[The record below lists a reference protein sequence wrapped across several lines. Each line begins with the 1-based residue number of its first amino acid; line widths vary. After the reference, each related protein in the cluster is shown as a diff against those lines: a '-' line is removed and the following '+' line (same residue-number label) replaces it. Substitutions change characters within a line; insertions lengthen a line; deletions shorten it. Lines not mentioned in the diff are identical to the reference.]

1 MRLNL
6 ALLAFLFCVI
16 AFTSCSIEKR
26 IYEKGY
32 HISWLHPKPSGLF
45 ADVSQGCYKGASQDL
60 PQDLSENLETGASQD
75 LSKNLSENLSENLE
89 TDVSQGCSKGASQD
103 LSEDL
108 SKNLQF
114 KTPSDTIT
122 PTTKEDDY
130 FGQKETNLPNENKE
144 AFFGPPISKPKTVEQ
159 LKKAI
164 GRDFKLV
171 LLAMIIGG
179 FSGGILALIG
189 QSATSVGDGLVF
201 LTVVFVLSI
210 AGFIFYLVRGLLRI
224 IKLTVLKIFG
234 KKDDAAINKRETQ
247 HRIRES
253 EHQYLRRFG
262 LWFGQNLFSPIGRLK
277 ILGLL
282 LLIAIP
288 LLVIFNPH

>member
-32 HISWLHPKPSGLF
+32 HISWLHPKQTDLF
-45 ADVSQGCYKGASQDL
+45 GDVTQGCSKGASQDL
-60 PQDLSENLETGASQD
+60 PQDLSKNLEKDVSQD
-75 LSKNLSENLSENLE
+75 LSKNLE
-89 TDVSQGCSKGASQD
+89 TDVSQD
-103 LSEDL
+103 LSENL
-108 SKNLQF
+108 SKNLQL

-130 FGQKETNLPNENKE
+130 FGQKETNLTNESKE
-144 AFFGPPISKPKTVEQ
+144 AFFGPPIRKPKTVEQ
-159 LKKAI
+159 LKKSI

-171 LLAMIIGG
+171 LLAMILGG
-179 FSGGILALIG
+179 ISGGLLALIG
-189 QSATSVGDGLVF
+189 PLTTSVGDGYVF
-201 LTVVFVLSI
+201 LMILFVLSI

-224 IKLTVLKIFG
+224 LKLTVLKIFG
-234 KKDDAAINKRETQ
+234 KKDDAPINRREKK
-247 HRIRES
+247 HHFRES

>member
-16 AFTSCSIEKR
+16 ALTSCSIEKR

-32 HISWLHPKPSGLF
+32 HISWLHPKPMNPL
-45 ADVSQGCYKGASQDL
+45 ADASQDL

-75 LSKNLSENLSENLE
+75 LSKNLETGVSQDISKNLE
-89 TDVSQGCSKGASQD
+89 IDISQ
-103 LSEDL
+103 DL

-144 AFFGPPISKPKTVEQ
+144 AFFGPPIRKPKTIEQ

-179 FSGGILALIG
+179 FSGGLLALIG
-189 QSATSVGDGLVF
+189 QSATGVSDGF
-201 LTVVFVLSI
+201 LFLIILFFLSI
-210 AGFIFYLVRGLLRI
+210 AGFIFYLVRGVLRI
-224 IKLTVLKIFG
+224 LKLTVLKIFG
-234 KKDDAAINKRETQ
+234 KKDDAPINRREKK
-247 HRIRES
+247 HHFRES

>member
-16 AFTSCSIEKR
+16 ALTSCSIEKR

-32 HISWLHPKPSGLF
+32 HISWLHPKPMNPL
-45 ADVSQGCYKGASQDL
+45 ADASQDL

-75 LSKNLSENLSENLE
+75 LSKNLE
-89 TDVSQGCSKGASQD
+89 TDVSQDISKNLEIDISQ
-103 LSEDL
+103 DL

-144 AFFGPPISKPKTVEQ
+144 AFFGPPIRKPKTIEQ

-179 FSGGILALIG
+179 FSGGLLALIG
-189 QSATSVGDGLVF
+189 QSATGVSDGF
-201 LTVVFVLSI
+201 LFLIILFFLSI
-210 AGFIFYLVRGLLRI
+210 AGFIFYLVRGVLRI
-224 IKLTVLKIFG
+224 LKLTVLKIFG
-234 KKDDAAINKRETQ
+234 KKDDAPINRREKK
-247 HRIRES
+247 HHFRES

>member
-1 MRLNL
+1 MFTEKPKFPYFHFSFTTFTMKLNL
-6 ALLAFLFCVI
+6 ALLAFIFCVI

-45 ADVSQGCYKGASQDL
+45 ADVSQGCSKGASQDL
-60 PQDLSENLETGASQD
+60 PQDLSENL
-75 LSKNLSENLSENLE
+75 SENLE
-89 TDVSQGCSKGASQD
+89 IDALQDVSQD
-103 LSEDL
+103 LP
-108 SKNLQF
+108 KNLEF
-114 KTPSDTIT
+114 KTPSDTII
-122 PTTKEDDY
+122 PKTKDDDY
-130 FGQKETNLPNENKE
+130 FGQKETTLPKENKE
-144 AFFGPPISKPKTVEQ
+144 PFFGHPIRKPKTVEQ

-171 LLAMIIGG
+171 LLAMILGG
-179 FSGGILALIG
+179 ISGGLLALVG
-189 QSATSVGDGLVF
+189 PSATSVGDGLVF

-210 AGFIFYLVRGLLRI
+210 AGFIFYLIRGLLRI
-224 IKLTVLKIFG
+224 LKLTVLKIFG
-234 KKDDAAINKRETQ
+234 KKDDVAINKKEKK
-247 HRIRES
+247 HRLRES

-288 LLVIFNPH
+288 ILVILNPH

>member
-16 AFTSCSIEKR
+16 ALTSCSIEKR

-32 HISWLHPKPSGLF
+32 HISWLHPKPMNPL
-45 ADVSQGCYKGASQDL
+45 A
-60 PQDLSENLETGASQD
+60 
-75 LSKNLSENLSENLE
+75 
-89 TDVSQGCSKGASQD
+89 DVSQGCSKGASQD
-103 LSEDL
+103 LPQNLSKNLETGVSQDLSKNLEIDISQDL

-144 AFFGPPISKPKTVEQ
+144 AFFGPPIRKPKTIEQ

-179 FSGGILALIG
+179 FSGGLLALIE
-189 QSATSVGDGLVF
+189 QSATGVSDGF
-201 LTVVFVLSI
+201 LFLIILFFLSI

-224 IKLTVLKIFG
+224 LKLTVLKIFG
-234 KKDDAAINKRETQ
+234 KKDDAAINKREKK
-247 HRIRES
+247 HRMRES

>member
-1 MRLNL
+1 MRSNL

-26 IYEKGY
+26 IYENGY
-32 HISWLHPKPSGLF
+32 HISWLHPKPTGPL
-45 ADVSQGCYKGASQDL
+45 ADVSQDL
-60 PQDLSENLETGASQD
+60 PQD
-75 LSKNLSENLSENLE
+75 LSENLSENLE

-103 LSEDL
+103 LPKDLSQNLETGASQDLSKNL

-189 QSATSVGDGLVF
+189 QSATGVSDGYVF
-201 LTVVFVLSI
+201 LLILFFLSI

-224 IKLTVLKIFG
+224 LKLTVLKIFG

>member
-16 AFTSCSIEKR
+16 ALTSCSIEKR

-32 HISWLHPKPSGLF
+32 HISWLHPKPMNPL
-45 ADVSQGCYKGASQDL
+45 ADASQDL
-60 PQDLSENLETGASQD
+60 PQDLSENLETGASQN
-75 LSKNLSENLSENLE
+75 LSKNLE
-89 TDVSQGCSKGASQD
+89 TDVSQDISKNLEIDISQ
-103 LSEDL
+103 DL

-144 AFFGPPISKPKTVEQ
+144 AFFGPPIRKPKTIEQ

-171 LLAMIIGG
+171 LLAMITGG
-179 FSGGILALIG
+179 FSGGLLALIG
-189 QSATSVGDGLVF
+189 QSATGVSDGF
-201 LTVVFVLSI
+201 LFLIILFFLSI
-210 AGFIFYLVRGLLRI
+210 AGFIFYLVRGVLRI
-224 IKLTVLKIFG
+224 LKLTVLKIFG
-234 KKDDAAINKRETQ
+234 KKDDAPINRREKK
-247 HRIRES
+247 HHFRES

>member
-16 AFTSCSIEKR
+16 ALTSCSIEKR

-32 HISWLHPKPSGLF
+32 HISWLHPKPMNPL
-45 ADVSQGCYKGASQDL
+45 ADASQDL

-75 LSKNLSENLSENLE
+75 LSKNLETGVSQDISKNLE
-89 TDVSQGCSKGASQD
+89 TDISQ
-103 LSEDL
+103 DL

-144 AFFGPPISKPKTVEQ
+144 AFFGPPIRKPKTVEQ

-179 FSGGILALIG
+179 FSGGLLALIG
-189 QSATSVGDGLVF
+189 QSATGVSDGF
-201 LTVVFVLSI
+201 LFLIILFFLSI

-224 IKLTVLKIFG
+224 LKLTVLKIFG
-234 KKDDAAINKRETQ
+234 KKDDAPINRREKK
-247 HRIRES
+247 HHLRES

-282 LLIAIP
+282 LLLAIP

>member
-1 MRLNL
+1 MRSNL

-26 IYEKGY
+26 LYSNGY
-32 HISWLHPKPSGLF
+32 HFSWMHSVQRGVLQDALQDASQ
-45 ADVSQGCYKGASQDL
+45 DVSQDASQDVSQELSQNL
-60 PQDLSENLETGASQD
+60 PKDLSS
-75 LSKNLSENLSENLE
+75 NLSQNLSENLE
-89 TDVSQGCSKGASQD
+89 FQ
-103 LSEDL
+103 
-108 SKNLQF
+108 
-114 KTPSDTIT
+114 TPSDTIT
-122 PTTKEDDY
+122 PTTKDDDY
-130 FGQKETNLPNENKE
+130 FGQKETTLTKENKE
-144 AFFGPPISKPKTVEQ
+144 PFFGHPIRKPKTVEQ

-171 LLAMIIGG
+171 LLAMLLGG
-179 FSGGILALIG
+179 ISGGLLALVG
-189 QSATSVGDGLVF
+189 PSATSVGDGLVF

-224 IKLTVLKIFG
+224 LKLTVLKIFG
-234 KKDDAAINKRETQ
+234 KKDDAAINKKEKK
-247 HRIRES
+247 HRLRES

-262 LWFGQNLFSPIGRLK
+262 LWFGNNLFSPIGRLK

>member
-32 HISWLHPKPSGLF
+32 HISWLHLKPNNPL
-45 ADVSQGCYKGASQDL
+45 ADASHDL
-60 PQDLSENLETGASQD
+60 PQDLSENL
-75 LSKNLSENLSENLE
+75 SKNLE
-89 TDVSQGCSKGASQD
+89 TVVSQD
-103 LSEDL
+103 LSENL

-144 AFFGPPISKPKTVEQ
+144 AFFGPPIRKPKTVEQ

-171 LLAMIIGG
+171 LLAIIIGG
-179 FSGGILALIG
+179 FSGGLLALIG
-189 QSATSVGDGLVF
+189 QSATGVSDGF
-201 LTVVFVLSI
+201 LFLIILFFLSI

-224 IKLTVLKIFG
+224 LKLTVLKIFG
-234 KKDDAAINKRETQ
+234 KKDDAPINRREKK
-247 HRIRES
+247 HHFRES

>member
-1 MRLNL
+1 MRSNL

-16 AFTSCSIEKR
+16 AFTSCSIENR

-32 HISWLHPKPSGLF
+32 HISWLHRKPSGLF

-60 PQDLSENLETGASQD
+60 PQDLS
-75 LSKNLSENLSENLE
+75 KNLE
-89 TDVSQGCSKGASQD
+89 TDVSQDLSVNLETDVSQD
-103 LSEDL
+103 LSKNL

-189 QSATSVGDGLVF
+189 QSATGVSDGYVF
-201 LTVVFVLSI
+201 LLILFFLSI

-224 IKLTVLKIFG
+224 LKLTVLKIFG
-234 KKDDAAINKRETQ
+234 KKDDAAINKREKK
-247 HRIRES
+247 HRLRES

-262 LWFGQNLFSPIGRLK
+262 LWFGNNLFSPIGRLK

-288 LLVIFNPH
+288 ILVILNPH

>member
-1 MRLNL
+1 MRSNL

-32 HISWLHPKPSGLF
+32 HISWLNPKPNNPL
-45 ADVSQGCYKGASQDL
+45 ADVSQDL
-60 PQDLSENLETGASQD
+60 PQD
-75 LSKNLSENLSENLE
+75 LSENLSENLE

-103 LSEDL
+103 LSENL

-130 FGQKETNLPNENKE
+130 FRQKETNLPNENKE
-144 AFFGPPISKPKTVEQ
+144 AFFGPPIRKPKTVEK

-179 FSGGILALIG
+179 FSGGLLALIG
-189 QSATSVGDGLVF
+189 QSATGVSDGF
-201 LTVVFVLSI
+201 LFLIILFFLSI

-224 IKLTVLKIFG
+224 LKLTVLKIFG
-234 KKDDAAINKRETQ
+234 KKDDAAINKREKK
-247 HRIRES
+247 HRLRES

-262 LWFGQNLFSPIGRLK
+262 LWFGNNLFSPIGRLK

-288 LLVIFNPH
+288 ILVILNPH

>member
-1 MRLNL
+1 MKLNL
-6 ALLAFLFCVI
+6 TLLAFLFCVI

-32 HISWLHPKPSGLF
+32 HISWLHQKQTDLF
-45 ADVSQGCYKGASQDL
+45 GDVTQGCSKGASQDL
-60 PQDLSENLETGASQD
+60 PQDLSKNLEKDVSQD
-75 LSKNLSENLSENLE
+75 LSENLE
-89 TDVSQGCSKGASQD
+89 TDVSKD
-103 LSEDL
+103 LWVNL
-108 SKNLQF
+108 SKNQASQ
-114 KTPSDTIT
+114 TPSDTIT
-122 PTTKEDDY
+122 PTSKDDDY
-130 FGQKETNLPNENKE
+130 IGQKETTLPKE
-144 AFFGPPISKPKTVEQ
+144 YKEPFFGHPIRKPKTVEQ

-171 LLAMIIGG
+171 LLAMILGG
-179 FSGGILALIG
+179 ISGGLLALIG
-189 QSATSVGDGLVF
+189 SSATSVGDGLVF

-224 IKLTVLKIFG
+224 LKLTVLKIFG
-234 KKDDAAINKRETQ
+234 KKDDAAINKREKK
-247 HRIRES
+247 HRLRES

-262 LWFGQNLFSPIGRLK
+262 LWFGNNLFSPIGRLK

>member
-6 ALLAFLFCVI
+6 APMAFLFCVI

-32 HISWLHPKPSGLF
+32 HISWLHLKTIGPL
-45 ADVSQGCYKGASQDL
+45 ADASQDL

-89 TDVSQGCSKGASQD
+89 TDVSQDLSENLETDVSQD
-103 LSEDL
+103 LSENL
-108 SKNLQF
+108 SKNLEF

-144 AFFGPPISKPKTVEQ
+144 AFFGPPIRKPKTVEQ

-171 LLAMIIGG
+171 LLAMILGG
-179 FSGGILALIG
+179 ISGGLLALIG
-189 QSATSVGDGLVF
+189 QSATGVSDGYVF
-201 LTVVFVLSI
+201 LMILFFLSI

-224 IKLTVLKIFG
+224 LKLTVLKIFG
-234 KKDDAAINKRETQ
+234 KKDDAPINRREKK
-247 HRIRES
+247 HRLRES

>member
-1 MRLNL
+1 MKLNL
-6 ALLAFLFCVI
+6 TLLAFLFCVI

-32 HISWLHPKPSGLF
+32 HISWLHKHDF
-45 ADVSQGCYKGASQDL
+45 AQKTAIADAPIHYLPAIQIDTNFTNIASKKESITTSAPTL
-60 PQDLSENLETGASQD
+60 NT
-75 LSKNLSENLSENLE
+75 
-89 TDVSQGCSKGASQD
+89 
-103 LSEDL
+103 
-108 SKNLQF
+108 
-114 KTPSDTIT
+114 DTIA
-122 PTTKEDDY
+122 PTTKDDDY
-130 FGQKETNLPNENKE
+130 FGQKETTLPKENKE
-144 AFFGPPISKPKTVEQ
+144 PFFGHPIRKPKTVEQ

-171 LLAMIIGG
+171 LLAMILGG
-179 FSGGILALIG
+179 ISGGLLALVG
-189 QSATSVGDGLVF
+189 PSATSVGDGLVF

-210 AGFIFYLVRGLLRI
+210 AGFIFYLIRGLLRI
-224 IKLTVLKIFG
+224 LKLTVLKIFG
-234 KKDDAAINKRETQ
+234 KKDDVAINKKEKK
-247 HRIRES
+247 HRLRES

-288 LLVIFNPH
+288 ILVILNPH

>member
-16 AFTSCSIEKR
+16 ALTSCSIEKR

-32 HISWLHPKPSGLF
+32 HISWLHPKPMNPL
-45 ADVSQGCYKGASQDL
+45 ADASQDL

-75 LSKNLSENLSENLE
+75 LSKNLE
-89 TDVSQGCSKGASQD
+89 TDVSQDISKNLEIDISQ
-103 LSEDL
+103 DL

-130 FGQKETNLPNENKE
+130 FGQKETNLPKESKE
-144 AFFGPPISKPKTVEQ
+144 AFFGPPIRKPKTIEQ

-179 FSGGILALIG
+179 FSGGLLALIG
-189 QSATSVGDGLVF
+189 QSATGVSDGF
-201 LTVVFVLSI
+201 LFLIILFFLSI
-210 AGFIFYLVRGLLRI
+210 AGFIFYLVRGVLRI
-224 IKLTVLKIFG
+224 LKLTVLKIFG
-234 KKDDAAINKRETQ
+234 KKDDAPINRREKK
-247 HRIRES
+247 HHFRES

>member
-32 HISWLHPKPSGLF
+32 HISWLHLKPNNPL
-45 ADVSQGCYKGASQDL
+45 ADVSQDL
-60 PQDLSENLETGASQD
+60 PQD
-75 LSKNLSENLSENLE
+75 LSENLSENLE

-103 LSEDL
+103 LSENL

-130 FGQKETNLPNENKE
+130 FRQKETNLPNENKE
-144 AFFGPPISKPKTVEQ
+144 AFFGPPIRKPKTVEK

-171 LLAMIIGG
+171 LLAMII
-179 FSGGILALIG
+179 
-189 QSATSVGDGLVF
+189 
-201 LTVVFVLSI
+201 
-210 AGFIFYLVRGLLRI
+210 
-224 IKLTVLKIFG
+224 
-234 KKDDAAINKRETQ
+234 
-247 HRIRES
+247 
-253 EHQYLRRFG
+253 
-262 LWFGQNLFSPIGRLK
+262 
-277 ILGLL
+277 
-282 LLIAIP
+282 
-288 LLVIFNPH
+288 

>member
-32 HISWLHPKPSGLF
+32 HISWLHPKPMNPL
-45 ADVSQGCYKGASQDL
+45 ADVSQDL
-60 PQDLSENLETGASQD
+60 PQD
-75 LSKNLSENLSENLE
+75 LSENLSENLE

-103 LSEDL
+103 LSENL

-122 PTTKEDDY
+122 PTNKEEDY
-130 FGQKETNLPNENKE
+130 FGQKETSLPKE
-144 AFFGPPISKPKTVEQ
+144 YKEPFFGHPIRKPKTVEQ

-171 LLAMIIGG
+171 LLAMILGG
-179 FSGGILALIG
+179 ISGGLLALVG
-189 QSATSVGDGLVF
+189 PSATSVGDGLVF

-234 KKDDAAINKRETQ
+234 KKDDAAINKREKK
-247 HRIRES
+247 HHFRES
-253 EHQYLRRFG
+253 EHQYLRRVG
-262 LWFGQNLFSPIGRLK
+262 LWFGRNLFDPIGRLK

-282 LLIAIP
+282 LLIIIP
-288 LLVIFNPH
+288 IIVILNPH